1 MNQETS
7 YTLTYDCRNA
17 DTRDTIM
24 NLSLSFDNP
33 SEEELRER
41 INTWLKAV
49 GANLIVVES
58 LNL

>member
-7 YTLTYDCRNA
+7 YTLTYDSRNA

-41 INTWLKAV
+41 INTWLRAV
-49 GANLIVVES
+49 GVNLIVVES